1 MSDSYKIQE
10 HDRAYFITMTV
21 VGWIDLF
28 TRRTYKYTIIDSLQF
43 CQQNK
48 GLEIY
53 GWCLMTNHMHMICRT
68 TTEITLSEIIRD
80 FKKYTSKK
88 LIEQIQI
95 GDEPESR
102 KKWLLSFFAHAGKS
116 MSRIQNYKVWQD
128 GNQAKVIYS
137 TSFFYEKLKYIHQ
150 NPVKELIVANPEDYL
165 FSSARNY
172 ANLDHVLD
180 IVVES
185 SPTK

>member
-10 HDRAYFITMTV
+10 HDKGYFITMTV

-28 TRRTYKYTIIDSLQF
+28 TRNTYKFVITDSLKF
-43 CQQNK
+43 CQENK

-53 GWCLMTNHMHMICRT
+53 GWCLMTNHLHMICRAT
-68 TTEITLSEIIRD
+68 KETTLSEIIRD
-80 FKKYTSKK
+80 FKKFTAKK

-102 KKWLLSFFAHAGKS
+102 EKWLLSFFERAGKL
-116 MSRIQNYKVWQD
+116 MNRIKNYKVWQD

-137 TSFFYEKLKYIHQ
+137 THFFYEKLKYIHQ
-150 NPVKELIVANPEDYL
+150 NPVKELIVTNPEDYL

-172 ANLDHVLD
+172 AGLDYVLD
-180 IVVES
+180 IVGES
-185 SPTK
+185 SPTD